1 MSIAKVVVQCT
12 VNGQEVRDEVEPRT
26 SLADF
31 LRHQLGLYGVHV
43 GCEQGVCGMC
53 TILFDG
59 RAVKSCV
66 MLAAQ
71 ADGHEIRTVESLA
84 PDGTL
89 HPVQEAFSEH
99 HGLQCGYCTPG
110 VMMTAVALAETGA
123 VLDDAALRNELAGN
137 LCRCT
142 GYMNI
147 VRAVSAFLAGDAGS
161 GEPEGRR

>member
-1 MSIAKVVVQCT
+1 MSIARVVVQCT
-12 VNGQEVRDEVEPRT
+12 VNGKEVHDEVEPRT

-71 ADGHEIRTVESLA
+71 AAGHEIRTVESLA
-84 PDGTL
+84 ADGPL

-110 VMMTAVALAETGA
+110 VMMTAVALAESGA
-123 VLDDAALRNELAGN
+123 VLDEVALRDELAGN

-142 GYMNI
+142 GYVNI
-147 VRAVSAFLAGDAGS
+147 VSAVSAFLAGDASS
-161 GEPEGRR
+161 GDPEAQR